1 MCGCVCEPRLLADTL
16 LLYPC
21 PSLPAG
27 NTHMFTSLP
36 YLPICIPGCQFS
48 LLFPPSLPPSNTA
61 RRFRTW
67 LGGWALVLGSLLFL
81 SFFLYI
87 IVLAKLLPIPSPS
100 FELAGRRRWTDLV
113 REDEYFCLLVPLT
126 LAPATVLGY
135 LNWVAMEFYRAN

>member
-1 MCGCVCEPRLLADTL
+1 
-16 LLYPC
+16 
-21 PSLPAG
+21 
-27 NTHMFTSLP
+27 
-36 YLPICIPGCQFS
+36 
-48 LLFPPSLPPSNTA
+48 
-61 RRFRTW
+61 
-67 LGGWALVLGSLLFL
+67 VLGSLLFL